1 MIKKRILIPI
11 ILIVTAT
18 AVFLG
23 VRYTFRAS
31 ESSVASERA
40 EASIGASELL
50 RLYETYEDSA
60 NQLYLGKVIAV
71 TGIVDSYREDSLSVS
86 VYLKDPEDFS
96 GVTCVFDK
104 SLIDASSFQPGTEA
118 SIKGICS
125 GYLFD
130 VILNRCALAD

>member
-1 MIKKRILIPI
+1 MIKKRILILVVI
-11 ILIVTAT
+11 IVAAT

-23 VRYTFRAS
+23 VRYTFRES
-31 ESSVASERA
+31 ESSVASEPA
-40 EASIGASELL
+40 VASIGASELL
-50 RLYETYEDSA
+50 RLFETNEDSA

-71 TGIVDSYREDSLSVS
+71 TGIVDSYSGDSLSVS

-104 SLIDASSFQPGTEA
+104 SLIDASPIQTGTEV

-130 VILNRCALAD
+130 VILNRCAFAD

>member
-1 MIKKRILIPI
+1 MVKKRILIPVFI
-11 ILIVTAT
+11 IIAAA

-23 VRYTFRAS
+23 VRYTLRES
-31 ESSVASERA
+31 ESSVASEPA
-40 EASIGASELL
+40 VASIGASELL
-50 RLYETYEDSA
+50 ILYETNEDSA

-71 TGIVDSYREDSLSVS
+71 TGIVDSYSEDSLSVS
-86 VYLKDPEDFS
+86 VYLKNPEDFS

-104 SLIDASSFQPGTEA
+104 SLIDASFIQAGSET

-130 VILNRCALAD
+130 VILNKCALAD